1 MKLKPRS
8 AGKPTSKPLQVKAR
22 KLPSPEVLAPPK
34 RPAQVPLVLT
44 DASGQKISISVGPDG
59 STKITRSGPPPPP
72 STERNRNTM
81 VLQGRF
87 GKIAIGVDTE
97 GRIHVGRQVRPLE
110 LLRKQARRKSAVET
124 PQGNTDTREPWD
136 ESE

>member
-1 MKLKPRS
+1 
-8 AGKPTSKPLQVKAR
+8 
-22 KLPSPEVLAPPK
+22 
-34 RPAQVPLVLT
+34 
-44 DASGQKISISVGPDG
+44 
-59 STKITRSGPPPPP
+59 
-72 STERNRNTM
+72 M